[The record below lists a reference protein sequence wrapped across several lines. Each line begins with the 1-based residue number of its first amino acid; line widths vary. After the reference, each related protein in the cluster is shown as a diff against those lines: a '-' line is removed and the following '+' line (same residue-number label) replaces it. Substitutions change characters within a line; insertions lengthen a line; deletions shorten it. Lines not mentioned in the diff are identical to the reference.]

1 MAVRAGVGAG
11 RSHAARV
18 GPSRRLAIVLACL
31 AVLAP
36 APARAFKAADF
47 KTCATSSFC
56 ARHRHRAAG
65 ASADTYAIVG
75 SFAATSDA
83 SAPGAPPS
91 SSFIATLADANAPD
105 APLTLAVTSVGE
117 EGVVRVRVDDPRRPR
132 YRVPDVLDPAFA
144 SRVSPFARVT
154 REERPAAAGGT
165 VTVFRTPN
173 PAVAVEVRH
182 APLRVALL
190 VNGVETVVFNDRAAL
205 AYERADVLASTPPAA
220 DGGGEGKSA
229 DWSETFNGHVDAR
242 PNGPNALAFDVTFPG
257 ATRAYG
263 LPERATS
270 LNLRDT
276 VAPAAAETAR
286 EDSDA
291 GADRSEVALSEPY
304 RLYNLDV
311 FEYEHDSPFGLY
323 GSIPVLLA
331 HAPDRLDARNDD
343 AAAAGGGGAKTSAT
357 SAAYFHNPTETY
369 VDLTRRGETETTPG
383 ASSTPLVSSRWMAES
398 GALDV
403 FLIPGPSPSAVLR
416 QYASLTGATALPPA
430 FALGY
435 HQCRWNYRDEADVAE
450 TDAGFDERDI
460 PYDVL
465 WLDIEHTDGKRY
477 MTWDA
482 AHFPTPRRMIEDVA
496 SRGRKMVAI
505 VDPHVKRDP
514 NYPAYEEAR
523 KRGFFVKKSDGAT
536 DFDGWCW
543 PGASAYLDV
552 TSAEVRAWW
561 AEKFAP
567 ENYPGS
573 TRDLHVWNDMNEPS
587 VFNGPEV
594 TMQKDLVHAGGV
606 EHREVHNAFGMY
618 YHAATAEG
626 LRRRGLDPAPG
637 EEKEGSAASTLSSWG
652 KRTSRNRGSREESD
666 ALRSRAPLT
675 PRPFVLSRAF
685 FAGTQRIG
693 PVWTGDNAAD
703 WDHLRVS
710 VPMCLT
716 LGLSGL
722 TFSGADVGGF
732 FGDPSPELAVRWY
745 QLGAHYPFF
754 RGHAHLDTKR
764 REPWRFGDE
773 HTATIRDAIRRR
785 YQLAPYL
792 YTLFEDAAATGA
804 PVMRP
809 TWYEFPEDPDAF
821 ETQESF
827 MLGPALL
834 VAPVLRE
841 GAEEVR
847 VYLPTEEKEAEKEG
861 KGGGPAKGTAVWYD
875 HDTGEA
881 YEGGKTH
888 AIAVTME
895 SVPTFVRGGFI
906 VSRRDRP
913 RRGTKAQ
920 AADPVTLVVAP
931 DARGR
936 AAGELYLDDGE
947 TDAHEAAKGARFA
960 RRAFEYREDEAEA
973 TLRGGAAA
981 RDPGAGGTF
990 PGAEAKVERVIV
1002 LGGRARALR
1011 FERADV
1017 AEAGAA
1023 GGGMTREVEVG
1034 CEGRFETIVRNPG
1047 VRVAGE
1053 WVVTMR

>member
-1 MAVRAGVGAG
+1 
-11 RSHAARV
+11 
-18 GPSRRLAIVLACL
+18 
-31 AVLAP
+31 
-36 APARAFKAADF
+36 
-47 KTCATSSFC
+47 
-56 ARHRHRAAG
+56 
-65 ASADTYAIVG
+65 
-75 SFAATSDA
+75 
-83 SAPGAPPS
+83 
-91 SSFIATLADANAPD
+91 
-105 APLTLAVTSVGE
+105 
-117 EGVVRVRVDDPRRPR
+117 
-132 YRVPDVLDPAFA
+132 
-144 SRVSPFARVT
+144 
-154 REERPAAAGGT
+154 
-165 VTVFRTPN
+165 
-173 PAVAVEVRH
+173 
-182 APLRVALL
+182 
-190 VNGVETVVFNDRAAL
+190 
-205 AYERADVLASTPPAA
+205 
-220 DGGGEGKSA
+220 
-229 DWSETFNGHVDAR
+229 
-242 PNGPNALAFDVTFPG
+242 
-257 ATRAYG
+257 
-263 LPERATS
+263 
-270 LNLRDT
+270 
-276 VAPAAAETAR
+276 
-286 EDSDA
+286 
-291 GADRSEVALSEPY
+291 
-304 RLYNLDV
+304 
-311 FEYEHDSPFGLY
+311 
-323 GSIPVLLA
+323 
-331 HAPDRLDARNDD
+331 
-343 AAAAGGGGAKTSAT
+343 
-357 SAAYFHNPTETY
+357 
-369 VDLTRRGETETTPG
+369 
-383 ASSTPLVSSRWMAES
+383 
-398 GALDV
+398 
-403 FLIPGPSPSAVLR
+403 
-416 QYASLTGATALPPA
+416 
-430 FALGY
+430 
-435 HQCRWNYRDEADVAE
+435 
-450 TDAGFDERDI
+450 
-460 PYDVL
+460 
-465 WLDIEHTDGKRY
+465 
-477 MTWDA
+477 
-482 AHFPTPRRMIEDVA
+482 
-496 SRGRKMVAI
+496 
-505 VDPHVKRDP
+505 
-514 NYPAYEEAR
+514 
-523 KRGFFVKKSDGAT
+523 
-536 DFDGWCW
+536 
-543 PGASAYLDV
+543 
-552 TSAEVRAWW
+552 
-561 AEKFAP
+561 
-567 ENYPGS
+567 
-573 TRDLHVWNDMNEPS
+573 
-587 VFNGPEV
+587 
-594 TMQKDLVHAGGV
+594 MQKDLVHAGGV